1 MVPENLNEKR
11 RVKKYM
17 KISRS
22 KTTATIAS
30 LFLMF
35 AMVFSMVFVPATN
48 AQTSS
53 EIIYPFAYIAA
64 LPTTVGVSQY
74 AVIYMWL
81 DQVFDGAA
89 LVNDYR
95 FHNYKL
101 TITKPDN
108 TVETHNFD
116 YISDPTSNQG
126 FSYAPDMAGEYIL
139 NFTFPG
145 QAITDYGHNP
155 SSSRVNWTYAP
166 ASAQTT
172 LTVQEE
178 AVPYP
183 PVYPLPTE
191 YWTRPIYGENPNWFT
206 VSSNWLGQG
215 AAGYG
220 GYSTSYNAGGNGEFL
235 NPSYNIGPL
244 TSHIMWTKSI
254 QSGGVVGGDAYTIP
268 GNTYFEGS
276 AYNQRY
282 GNPIIVN
289 GKLYY
294 TTPNSFLSDSSF
306 VFGSG
311 YVKNGPEYCVDL
323 RTGEQLWARSDV
335 PPLSFALIW
344 DHEDP
349 NQHGVYPAI
358 LCTSNFGQCFDA
370 DTGNPLFNATGVPS
384 DSGGYARCAGPND
397 EQLRYTIVNMGNNTN
412 PDWTL
417 CLWNSTKMW
426 SFSGLIPTISGTVSA
441 NQGNRY
447 EYLDP
452 QTQNVSISY
461 INSIPKTYNSRGQ
474 LNTPFTLVRALYNDI
489 LLCYNGTLP
498 SEGANQFVGS
508 YSTTPYNYFAI
519 NLNASRPG
527 YKIGDLLWSETLN
540 PPTDH
545 NTVIEAGVDPVNR
558 VFVENYRSTAQF
570 VGYSLDDGSKLWGPT
585 PPQAALDYYGS
596 QASGTLSNAFA
607 YGKMYSAAFAGI
619 VYCYDTKTGD
629 LLWTY
634 GNGGEGNSTDSG
646 FAAPGNYPT
655 QINAIGNGVVYT
667 VTSEHTVETPVYKG
681 ALARA
686 INATDGTEIWTISS
700 YTTEFFTM
708 SYAIADGYA
717 TWYNSYDNS
726 IYVVGR
732 GPSATTVTIQNDIS
746 TLGDKV
752 LVKGSVIDIAAG
764 TQQNE
769 QAADFPNGVPV
780 ASDAGMKDWMGY
792 VYQQKPRPTDFTGV
806 NVDVSV
812 LDPNGNC
819 YSVGNA
825 TTDENGL
832 YSVAFTP
839 LVPGKYT
846 VYATF
851 AGTNSYWPSQA
862 ATAINVDPAP
872 VATAQPTPVPQEP
885 VGTYFTVSTV
895 AIIVAIAIVAIIL
908 LRKR

>member
-1 MVPENLNEKR
+1 
-11 RVKKYM
+11 
-17 KISRS
+17 
-22 KTTATIAS
+22 
-30 LFLMF
+30 
-35 AMVFSMVFVPATN
+35 
-48 AQTSS
+48 
-53 EIIYPFAYIAA
+53 
-64 LPTTVGVSQY
+64 
-74 AVIYMWL
+74 
-81 DQVFDGAA
+81 
-89 LVNDYR
+89 
-95 FHNYKL
+95 
-101 TITKPDN
+101 
-108 TVETHNFD
+108 
-116 YISDPTSNQG
+116 
-126 FSYAPDMAGEYIL
+126 
-139 NFTFPG
+139 
-145 QAITDYGHNP
+145 
-155 SSSRVNWTYAP
+155 
-166 ASAQTT
+166 
-172 LTVQEE
+172 
-178 AVPYP
+178 
-183 PVYPLPTE
+183 
-191 YWTRPIYGENPNWFT
+191 
-206 VSSNWLGQG
+206 
-215 AAGYG
+215 
-220 GYSTSYNAGGNGEFL
+220 
-235 NPSYNIGPL
+235 
-244 TSHIMWTKSI
+244 
-254 QSGGVVGGDAYTIP
+254 
-268 GNTYFEGS
+268 
-276 AYNQRY
+276 
-282 GNPIIVN
+282 
-289 GKLYY
+289 
-294 TTPNSFLSDSSF
+294 
-306 VFGSG
+306 
-311 YVKNGPEYCVDL
+311 
-323 RTGEQLWARSDV
+323 
-335 PPLSFALIW
+335 
-344 DHEDP
+344 
-349 NQHGVYPAI
+349 
-358 LCTSNFGQCFDA
+358 
-370 DTGNPLFNATGVPS
+370 
-384 DSGGYARCAGPND
+384 
-397 EQLRYTIVNMGNNTN
+397 
-412 PDWTL
+412 
-417 CLWNSTKMW
+417 MW
-426 SFSGLIPTISGTVSA
+426 SFGGLIPVPDTTTTTTSRNVTTTSYVNGNLTLTTTTETTSTTSVHA

-461 INSIPKTYNSRGQ
+461 INSMPNVYSRGRAV
-474 LNTPFTLVRALYNDI
+474 LPCTVIRALYNDI

-498 SEGANQFVGS
+498 SEAANQFVGS
-508 YSTTPYNYFAI
+508 FSDTPYTYFAI

-527 YKIGDLLWSETLN
+527 YDIGDLLWSETYN
-540 PPTDH
+540 PPSDH

-558 VFVENYRSTAQF
+558 VFVENYRSTNNF
-570 VGYSLDDGSKLWGPT
+570 VGYSLDNGTRLWGPT

-629 LLWTY
+629 VLWTY

-686 INATDGTEIWTISS
+686 INATTGEEIWTLSS

-726 IYVVGR
+726 IYSVGR
-732 GPSATTVTIQNDIS
+732 GPSSTTVTVQNDIS

-752 LVKGSVIDIAAG
+752 LVKGSVIDVSAG

-792 VYQQKPRPTDFTGV
+792 VYQQKPRPTNFTGV
-806 NVDVSV
+806 SVDVSV

-851 AGTNSYWPSQA
+851 AGTNGYWPSQA